1 MNRTNLRKTL
11 AALIIAGAATVT
23 NQASADPEQSNAF
36 PGYGMMGGP
45 GMMHGYGMGPRM
57 MGGYG
62 MGPGMM
68 GGYGM
73 GPGMMHGYGMGPC
86 MMGSNGAFT
95 GTNLNTDQQRKINA
109 IQDDLRHKH
118 WALMG
123 KVLDEQA
130 KMNELYYAVPRDDT
144 QISKSYK
151 TISDL
156 RQEMFESSLKAQKQ
170 IDAVINAK

>member
-45 GMMHGYGMGPRM
+45 GMMHGYGMGP
-57 MGGYG
+57 G
-62 MGPGMM
+62 
-68 GGYGM
+68 
-73 GPGMMHGYGMGPC
+73 